1 MSSLL
6 LVYMCI
12 PVGYNYLENV
22 EIPLT
27 DFIPHLFLPIPNTKA
42 TSGMSVLSLC
52 LNIRG
57 LTKEK
62 SVLLWLVLLS
72 TSIV

>member
-1 MSSLL
+1 MFILRSELIISEKIKIRNINFEWKRYMSSLL

-27 DFIPHLFLPIPNTKA
+27 DFMPHLFLPIP
-42 TSGMSVLSLC
+42 
-52 LNIRG
+52 
-57 LTKEK
+57 
-62 SVLLWLVLLS
+62 
-72 TSIV
+72 